1 MSICPSLEWF
11 LSGYYRLQ
19 LFQLVG
25 KKQKSALLR
34 EGKYTSESYL
44 ETRKQMQRFTTN
56 ESNHLFNHFY
66 NIVIVW
72 YFFIV
77 VFSLGAITTNFS
89 SAPVIYLID
98 TIFFFFFAFLTLV
111 HPIIHNREEEK

>member
-44 ETRKQMQRFTTN
+44 VAG
-56 ESNHLFNHFY
+56 ESS
-66 NIVIVW
+66 ITAS
-72 YFFIV
+72 FIGV
-77 VFSLGAITTNFS
+77 K
-89 SAPVIYLID
+89 
-98 TIFFFFFAFLTLV
+98 
-111 HPIIHNREEEK
+111 E